1 MKNYRSNVIMRK
13 LNLKVSIL
21 FLICLILLSVSAE
34 ATEKEPIRVACIG
47 NSITYGAGL
56 QNPFRDSYPGVLE
69 QLLGTGYDVRN
80 FGISGRTTLQ
90 KGDRPY
96 VRERLY
102 VEALDFAPDIVT
114 IKLGTNDTKPWN
126 WVHKG
131 EFEHDLSELVRSFQ
145 TLETRPRVILC
156 LPVPAPEGGKSINEE
171 TLVRDVIPS
180 IRRVAHRSGAEVLD
194 LHEALKPYYPRCFPD
209 GVHPDAEGSRA
220 IAQTL
225 YACITQQP
233 APQVAALGAFPGKK
247 SVWNGYER
255 YDFVCAGRE
264 AIVVVPQKAAP
275 GKPWIWRP
283 AFFGAFPSV
292 DLALLKEGFHV
303 AYYDLTHLYGSPRAM
318 RLGDVFY
325 ERMVQRFGL
334 SSKVTLEGFSRGGL
348 AALNWAAHRPDRV
361 ACVYV
366 DAPVCD
372 LSSWPG
378 RERSNLWADMLEEW
392 DVTDGEVTPDF
403 KGNAFHS
410 LPALAK
416 HKIPIIAVCGDSDK
430 VVPYQDNMR
439 RLRDR
444 YASMGGVVEVILKPG
459 CDHHPHSLE
468 QPEAVVD
475 FIKRYQN
482 GEAKYR
488 HIMRRGTLANA
499 FSKFEG
505 EKKGTIAFLGGS
517 ITEMK
522 GWHNMIMEDL
532 KQRFPETTFTFIEA
546 GISSTG
552 STPHA
557 FRLESDVLQ
566 KGMPDLMFVEAV
578 VNDHTNGFGPVEQ
591 VRGMEGIVRHALELN
606 SVMDIVMLHFI
617 YDPFIGMAEAGR
629 RPDVVL
635 NHERVANHY
644 GLSSIDLIQDIF
656 ARMKDGQ
663 FTWKEF
669 GGTHPAWGGHK
680 YYAAAINTLFD
691 AEQQDRAEWKTEPH
705 SWPEKPL
712 DAFSYDKGCFVGIDQ
727 ATHLKGFRIENDWTP
742 QENSEASVD
751 WAVQTQVVKTRK
763 NFVHVPMLVA
773 DKAGASFRLEFEG
786 RAIGLFG
793 VSGPSAGVLEYSV
806 DGSDWKRVDTHTKWS
821 DGVYLPWVFM
831 LEDELPAGKHT
842 LKLRMAKG
850 RRTGC
855 WIRNFVVNR

>member
-1 MKNYRSNVIMRK
+1 MRK

-669 GGTHPAWGGHK
+669 GGTHPAWVGHK
-680 YYAAAINTLFD
+680 YYAAAINALFD
-691 AEQQDRAEWKTEPH
+691 AEQQDRTEWKTEPH